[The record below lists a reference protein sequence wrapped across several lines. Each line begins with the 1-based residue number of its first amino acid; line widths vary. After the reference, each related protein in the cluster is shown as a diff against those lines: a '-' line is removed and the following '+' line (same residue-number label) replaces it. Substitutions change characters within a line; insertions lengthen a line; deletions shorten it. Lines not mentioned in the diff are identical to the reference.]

1 MVPIIIST
9 ITIITG
15 LVIAAYAYRRARTCV
30 VHEDSMAVTVDRD
43 GFFKRLLPTGRH
55 VLYPFERLDFTFETK
70 THLTI
75 GQGLAIATGDGLLVN
90 INWSGLYALQP
101 DLITENVSQ
110 RLRNLPNAQKPIGRN
125 VDILL
130 RKLVGE
136 VTVRDLFNPVVR
148 DRLERRMTQLLTDR
162 LRPLGIAYNG
172 LDLQAIELP
181 VEVVEALN
189 KAKAIE
195 TLDGAIRQLDPTT
208 REVVRGAYQLNEILH
223 WDTYLPT
230 PTRLTMKR
238 LEKTA
243 H

>member
-1 MVPIIIST
+1 MLPIIVAT
-9 ITIITG
+9 ATIIS
-15 LVIAAYAYRRARTCV
+15 LAIAAYAYRRARTHV
-30 VHEDSMAVTVDRD
+30 VREDSMAVTVDRD
-43 GFFKRLLPTGRH
+43 DFFKRLLPTGRY
-55 VLYPFERLDFTFETK
+55 VLYPFERVDFTFETK
-70 THLTI
+70 THLTT
-75 GQGLAIATGDGLLVN
+75 GRGLAIATGDGLLVN

-101 DLITENVSQ
+101 DLITEHVSQ

-136 VTVRDLFNPVVR
+136 VTARDLFNPVVR
-148 DRLERRMTQLLTDR
+148 DRLERRLTQLLTDR
-162 LRPLGIAYNG
+162 LRPLGIAGNG
-172 LDLQAIELP
+172 FNLQAIELP

-208 REVVRGAYQLNEILH
+208 REVVRGAYQLDEILH
-223 WDTYLPT
+223 WDSYLPT

>member
-1 MVPIIIST
+1 MMPIIITTVT
-9 ITIITG
+9 IVIG
-15 LVIAAYAYRRARTCV
+15 LVIATYAYRRARMCV
-30 VHEDSMAVTVDRD
+30 VREDSMAVTVDRD

-70 THLTI
+70 THLTM

-125 VDILL
+125 VDILM

-136 VTVRDLFNPVVR
+136 VTARDLFNPVVR
-148 DRLERRMTQLLTDR
+148 DRLERRLTQLLTDR
-162 LRPLGIAYNG
+162 VRSLGIACNG
-172 LDLQAIELP
+172 LNLQAIELP

-208 REVVRGAYQLNEILH
+208 REVVRGAYQLDEILH

>member
-1 MVPIIIST
+1 MIPIIVST
-9 ITIITG
+9 VTIIIG
-15 LVIAAYAYRRARTCV
+15 LAIAAHVYRRVRTYV
-30 VHEDSMAVTVDRD
+30 VREDSMAVTVDKD

-55 VLYPFERLDFTFETK
+55 VLYPFERVDFTFETK
-70 THLTI
+70 THLTM
-75 GQGLAIATGDGLLVN
+75 GQGQAVATGDGLLVN

-110 RLRNLPNAQKPIGRN
+110 RLRNLPNAQKAIGRN

-136 VTVRDLFNPVVR
+136 VTAQDLFNPVIR
-148 DRLERRMTQLLTDR
+148 DRLERRLTQLLTDR
-162 LRPLGIAYNG
+162 VRPLGIACNG
-172 LDLQAIELP
+172 FNLQAIELP

-208 REVVRGAYQLNEILH
+208 REVVRGAYQLDEILH
-223 WDTYLPT
+223 WDRYLPT

-238 LEKTA
+238 LEKTT

>member
-1 MVPIIIST
+1 MLPIIIST
-9 ITIITG
+9 ITIVAG
-15 LVIAAYAYRRARTCV
+15 LAVAAYAYRQARTYV
-30 VHEDSMAVTVDRD
+30 VREDSMAVTVDRD
-43 GFFKRLLPTGRH
+43 GFFKRLLSTGRH
-55 VLYPFERLDFTFETK
+55 VLYPFERVDFTFETK
-70 THLTI
+70 THLTM
-75 GQGLAIATGDGLLVN
+75 GHGLAIATGDGLLVN
-90 INWSGLYALQP
+90 INWSGLYVLQP
-101 DLITENVSQ
+101 GLITENLSQ

-136 VTVRDLFNPVVR
+136 VTARDLFNPVVR
-148 DRLERRMTQLLTDR
+148 DRLERRLTQLLTDR
-162 LRPLGIAYNG
+162 VRPLGIACNG
-172 LDLQAIELP
+172 FNLQAIELP

-189 KAKAIE
+189 KARAIE

-208 REVVRGAYQLNEILH
+208 REVVRGAYQLDEILH

>member
-1 MVPIIIST
+1 
-9 ITIITG
+9 
-15 LVIAAYAYRRARTCV
+15 
-30 VHEDSMAVTVDRD
+30 MAVTVDRD

-70 THLTI
+70 THLTM

-208 REVVRGAYQLNEILH
+208 REVMRGAYQLDEILH